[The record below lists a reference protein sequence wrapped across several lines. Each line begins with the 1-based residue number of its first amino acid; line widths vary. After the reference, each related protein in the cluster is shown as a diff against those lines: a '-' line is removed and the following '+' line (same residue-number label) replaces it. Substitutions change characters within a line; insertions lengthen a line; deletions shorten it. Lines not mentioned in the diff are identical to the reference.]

1 MKFLSQPEKAIS
13 QNIKIYHLEKKFHF
27 VMDMVFRQL
36 VQLTSA
42 YSTIFSEG
50 VYRPLKLIKNSSQF
64 EEERILSKEN
74 AKQIKKILY
83 KAIKNGTGFRAKVN
97 DHDVF
102 GKTGTAR
109 IFKDQKYNE
118 DLHNALFIGMTKIED
133 KEYLVGLF
141 VKNPKINGDGGGDVA
156 APIFSEIIETIQK
169 L

>member
-1 MKFLSQPEKAIS
+1 MELYNKLKTNFFIIS
-13 QNIKIYHLEKKFHF
+13 GPNVIENPVDCFNTAKKIKE
-27 VMDMVFRQL
+27 
-36 VQLTSA
+36 
-42 YSTIFSEG
+42 
-50 VYRPLKLIKNSSQF
+50 
-64 EEERILSKEN
+64 
-74 AKQIKKILY
+74 ILY

-109 IFKDQKYNE
+109 IFKNEKYNE